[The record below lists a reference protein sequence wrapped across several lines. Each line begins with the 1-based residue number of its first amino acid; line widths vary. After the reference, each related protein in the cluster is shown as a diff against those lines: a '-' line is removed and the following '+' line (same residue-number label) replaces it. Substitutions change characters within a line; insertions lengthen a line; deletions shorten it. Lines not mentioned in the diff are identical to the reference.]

1 MYPFY
6 LGIDLHLK
14 QSYVVLINTEGAV
27 IDKCQIRNQ
36 ELGRYLKERVPT
48 ETYAVMEA
56 TRNWP
61 YFYDLLEGH
70 VDRVE
75 LAHAKGVRSIATAA
89 VKTDQIDA
97 TVLANLARLNFLPIA
112 YAAPKEI
119 RDLRQHLRY
128 REWLVDE
135 RRRVK
140 NRVHAILA
148 GYNLVS
154 PVTDL
159 FGRAGREWLAGVQE
173 TKLRL
178 TAVVVMEKMMEMI
191 GQLDEQIKELAREMP
206 VPEVLEPKIE
216 VLRSMPGV
224 GRLLAAT
231 ILAEIGSIQ
240 RFSSPKALC
249 SWAGMTPR
257 VHQSGAVLRHGRIT
271 KEGSRYLRSAMVCAA
286 ITAIRVSPRWSG
298 VYERIARRSGWRS
311 AKVAVGRKMLN
322 VIYHMLKRGEHYQE
336 RYEQQRRLN
345 QGA

>member
-14 QSYVVLINTEGAV
+14 KSFVVLINAEGAV
-27 IDKCQIRNQ
+27 IDKRQMRNQ
-36 ELGRYLKERVPT
+36 EMGGYLKEHVPP

-61 YFYDLLEGH
+61 YFYDLLEEH

-75 LAHAKGVRSIATAA
+75 LAHAKEVRSIATAA

-97 TVLANLARLNFLPIA
+97 TVLANLARMNYLPIA
-112 YAAPKEI
+112 YAASKEI

-128 REWLVDE
+128 RGWLVDE
-135 RRRVK
+135 RRRLK
-140 NRVHAILA
+140 NRIHAILA
-148 GYNLVS
+148 GYNLAS
-154 PVTDL
+154 PVSDL
-159 FGRAGREWLAGVQE
+159 FGKAGREWLADVLE
-173 TKLRL
+173 TELRQSA
-178 TAVVVMEKMMEMI
+178 AVVMRKMLGLIDEI
-191 GQLDEQIKELAREMP
+191 DEQIKELGKTIP
-206 VPEVLEPKIE
+206 VPTGHETDMDVLT
-216 VLRSMPGV
+216 SMPGI

-231 ILAEIGSIQ
+231 ILAEIGNIE

-249 SWAGMTPR
+249 SWAGLTPR
-257 VHQSGAVLRHGRIT
+257 VHQSGSVLRYGRIT

-286 ITAIRVSPRWSG
+286 MTAIRVSPRWSK

-311 AKVAVGRKMLN
+311 AKVAVGRKMLS
-322 VIYHMLKRGEHYQE
+322 VIYFMLKRGERYQAE
-336 RYEQQRRLN
+336 YEQRPRMS

>member
-14 QSYVVLINTEGAV
+14 SSYVVLINAEGV
-27 IDKCQIRNQ
+27 IIDKRQMRNQ
-36 ELGRYLKERVPT
+36 ELGGYLKEHVPT

-75 LAHAKGVRSIATAA
+75 LAHAKEVRSIATAA

-97 TVLANLARLNFLPIA
+97 TVLANLARMNYVPIA
-112 YAAPKEI
+112 YAATKEI
-119 RDLRQHLRY
+119 RDLRQHMRY

-135 RRRVK
+135 RRRLK
-140 NRVHAILA
+140 NRVHAVLA
-148 GYNLVS
+148 GYNLAS

-159 FGRAGREWLAGVQE
+159 FGRAGREWLADVME
-173 TKLRL
+173 TELRSP
-178 TAVVVMEKMMEMI
+178 AVVVMRKMLELI
-191 GQLDEQIKELAREMP
+191 DRLDEQIKELGKAIP
-206 VPEVLEPKIE
+206 IPKGFGFDIDVLT
-216 VLRSMPGV
+216 SMPGI
-224 GRLLAAT
+224 GQLLAAT
-231 ILAEIGSIQ
+231 ILAEIGNIQ

-249 SWAGMTPR
+249 SWAGLTPR
-257 VHQSGAVLRHGRIT
+257 VHQSGSVLRHGRIT

-286 ITAIRVSPRWSG
+286 ITAIRVSPRWSR

-311 AKVAVGRKMLN
+311 AKVAVGRKMLS
-322 VIYHMLKRGEHYQE
+322 VIYFMLKRGERYQE
-336 RYEQQRRLN
+336 EYEQRPRVS

>member
-14 QSYVVLINTEGAV
+14 QSYVVLINSEGGV
-27 IDKCQIRNQ
+27 IDKRQLRNQ
-36 ELGRYLKERVPT
+36 ELGGYLEERVPT

-61 YFYDLLEGH
+61 YFYDLLKGH

-75 LAHAKGVRSIATAA
+75 LAHAKEVRSIATAA

-97 TVLANLARLNFLPIA
+97 TVLANLARMNFLPIA

-128 REWLVDE
+128 RDWLVGE

-148 GYNLVS
+148 GYNLTS

-159 FGRAGREWLAGVQE
+159 FGKAGREWLVNVLE
-173 TKLRL
+173 SELRP
-178 TAVVVMEKMMEMI
+178 TAVVVMEKMLTMI
-191 GQLDEQIKELAREMP
+191 DRLDEQIKELAKEIP
-206 VPEVLEPKIE
+206 VPEALEPEIE

-231 ILAEIGSIQ
+231 ILAEIGNIQ

-249 SWAGMTPR
+249 SWAGLTPR

-286 ITAIRVSPRWSG
+286 ITAIRVSPRWSK

-311 AKVAVGRKMLN
+311 AKVAVGRKMLS
-322 VIYHMLKRGEHYQE
+322 VIYYMLKRGEQYQE
-336 RYEQQRRLN
+336 GYEQQQRLS

>member
-14 QSYVVLINTEGAV
+14 QSYVVLINAEGAV
-27 IDKCQIRNQ
+27 IDKRQLKNQ
-36 ELGRYLKERVPT
+36 EMGGYLREQVPQ

-75 LAHAKGVRSIATAA
+75 LAHAKEVRSIAAAA

-128 REWLVDE
+128 RDWLVDE

-148 GYNLVS
+148 GYNLAS

-159 FGRAGREWLAGVQE
+159 FGRAGREWLAEVLE
-173 TKLRL
+173 TELRS
-178 TAVVVMEKMMEMI
+178 TAVVVMEKMLELI
-191 GQLDEQIKELAREMP
+191 DRLDEQIKALAREMP
-206 VPEVLEPKIE
+206 VPEGLESDIE
-216 VLRSMPGV
+216 VLISMPGI
-224 GRLLAAT
+224 GQLLAAT
-231 ILAEIGSIQ
+231 VLAEIGNIQ
-240 RFSSPKALC
+240 RFSSSKSLC
-249 SWAGMTPR
+249 SWAGLTPR

-286 ITAIRVSPRWSG
+286 ITAIRVSPRWSR

-311 AKVAVGRKMLN
+311 AKVAVGRKMLS
-322 VIYHMLKRGEHYQE
+322 VIYYMLKRGEHYQE
-336 RYEQQRRLN
+336 GYEQQRRVI

>member
-14 QSYVVLINTEGAV
+14 QSYVVLINTEGEV
-27 IDKCQIRNQ
+27 IDQRQLRNQ
-36 ELGRYLKERVPT
+36 ELGRYLNERVPT

-75 LAHAKGVRSIATAA
+75 LAHAKEVRSIATAA

-97 TVLANLARLNFLPIA
+97 AVLANLARMNYLPIA
-112 YAAPKEI
+112 YAAPKEV
-119 RDLRQHLRY
+119 RDLRQHMRY
-128 REWLVDE
+128 RDWLVDE

-148 GYNLVS
+148 GYNLAS

-159 FGRAGREWLAGVQE
+159 FGRRGREWLVDVLE
-173 TKLRL
+173 TELRSP
-178 TAVVVMEKMMEMI
+178 AVTVMEKMLELI
-191 GQLDEQIKELAREMP
+191 DQLDEQIKTLAKEIP
-206 VPEVLEPKIE
+206 IPEELEPEIE

-224 GRLLAAT
+224 GKLIAAT
-231 ILAEIGSIQ
+231 ILAEIGDIQ

-249 SWAGMTPR
+249 SWAGLTPR
-257 VHQSGAVLRHGRIT
+257 VHQSGTVLRHGRIT
-271 KEGSRYLRSAMVCAA
+271 KEGSTYLRSAMVCAA
-286 ITAIRVSPRWSG
+286 ITAIRVSPRWSM
-298 VYERIARRSGWRS
+298 VYERIARRSGWRA
-311 AKVAVGRKMLN
+311 AKVAVGRKMLS
-322 VIYHMLKRGEHYQE
+322 VIYYMLKRGEHYQE
-336 RYEQQRRLN
+336 EYQQRQRLS
-345 QGA
+345 